1 MYQIKIENSVDTT
14 KEYTVAAG
22 EQQVDR
28 NSQPLERESYDDVTG
43 EPILDVDG
51 NPVIEPVMN
60 ETGEDLVLEID
71 KSVEEI
77 AAEEQVLKDEKAAEV
92 QAKMDAYMAAQAHQL
107 ANGGPGPVG
116 DFEVMKI
123 CNEHNC
129 EFEVIFREE

>member
-1 MYQIKIENSVDTT
+1 MYQIEIQN
-14 KEYTVAAG
+14 TVNTVITPEVYD
-22 EQQVDR
+22 EQGLIITEAV
-28 NSQPLERESYDDVTG
+28 N
-43 EPILDVDG
+43 
-51 NPVIEPVMN
+51 
-60 ETGEDLVLEID
+60 
-71 KSVEEI
+71 KSAEEI

-123 CNEHNC
+123 CNEHSC